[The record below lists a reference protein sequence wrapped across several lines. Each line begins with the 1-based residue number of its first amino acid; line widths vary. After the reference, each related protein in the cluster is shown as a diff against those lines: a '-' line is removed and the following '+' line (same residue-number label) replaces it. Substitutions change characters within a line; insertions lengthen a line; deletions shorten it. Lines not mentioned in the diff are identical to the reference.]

1 MKKTFAVSLV
11 LAFGSLA
18 LPALAQT
25 GKSSAVLTPAADLKW
40 TDVPNFPGV
49 KMAVAEGDPSKGAS
63 HFFIKFEPGFKA
75 PVHHHTANHFVNVV
89 SGTLVLVVDGKETR
103 LPAGSFFSFSKKQK
117 HGTACEAG
125 AECVLSID
133 ARGKWDVLVD
143 KAAEKAADKPAEAK
157 K

>member
-1 MKKTFAVSLV
+1 MKNVIALSSV
-11 LAFGSLA
+11 LAFGLLA
-18 LPALAQT
+18 LPAAAQT

-40 TDVPNFPGV
+40 NDVPGFQGL

-103 LPAGSFFSFSKKQK
+103 LPPGSYFSFTKKQK

-133 ARGKWDVLVD
+133 ARGKWDVIPE
-143 KAAEKAADKPAEAK
+143 KEKAGEEK